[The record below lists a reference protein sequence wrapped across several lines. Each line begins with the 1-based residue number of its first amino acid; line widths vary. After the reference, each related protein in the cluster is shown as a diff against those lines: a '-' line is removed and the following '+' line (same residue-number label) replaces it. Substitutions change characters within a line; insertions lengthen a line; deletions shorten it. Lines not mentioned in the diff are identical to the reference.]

1 MAKKEVQKSYSSAEV
16 LKKMS
21 DLNYQINMPAK
32 EIETPNLLV
41 GNLIKPKV
49 DWAPG
54 KSNWE

>member
-1 MAKKEVQKSYSSAEV
+1 MAKKEVQKSYSGAEV

-21 DLNYQINMPAK
+21 DLDYQIKMPAK
-32 EIETPNLLV
+32 GNQNSNLLV

-54 KSNWE
+54 KSNWK